1 VSKLRLRRE
10 HWLRGL
16 GGIPNIKDGDVKDVR
31 IDDDATSAEFGHG
44 RGLCFLCFLGLAS
57 ASAYAYADGDGLVR
71 RVGLVFLLLVRSFGP
86 EAVED
91 GAVEPA
97 VAGAGEGGCEY
108 VAVGGPG
115 VSWLFAA
122 W

>member
-1 VSKLRLRRE
+1 LRALPAVSKLRLRRE

-16 GGIPNIKDGDVKDVR
+16 GSIPNIKDGDVKDVR

-44 RGLCFLCFLGLAS
+44 RGLCFLCFLALAS
-57 ASAYAYADGDGLVR
+57 ASGLVR

-86 EAVED
+86 EAVKD

-97 VAGAGEGGCEY
+97 VAGAGEGGCED

-115 VSWLFAA
+115 VSW
-122 W
+122 